1 MVIKM
6 AKKTYK
12 AEGEARSLTSQRYST
27 PAAVKDGRDVVRM
40 SQNIYLAQ
48 QLCNLESQLFPL
60 EPEITVLDGDNN
72 KVDDLTIRYKNMF
85 LKAGLEKSV
94 HVTFY
99 EYMLYGCSVKTF
111 TVFESKGVFYLD
123 EIKDLPADTFYNSPE
138 CVTNYD
144 TPNPLMRGLVVDE
157 QTGALIAEQ
166 CIGNSNTRVRIE
178 NFAIMKE
185 PSAPEPYGE
194 AYCLPLYPII
204 AQIDQADRALSAQIH
219 RVGTPLIFPKMSD
232 ESPENVQALNSW
244 ASKFLTKWGQNSGFL
259 IPRGIELVSPNI
271 YESSGAYERLESL
284 KEAIAGFFNPTIVL
298 RHAETGI
305 GGSDAGAQRIY
316 YNFIRYT
323 QRWICKCYEQIGDNF
338 LQANGYKG
346 YTLHIKFPSVEPQ
359 NVEQIIA
366 ALNLLIQAN
375 AVTPEEI
382 RRNLTGV
389 LDLDETFEP
398 QKETVKETET
408 EEEEIPE
415 ETPEETNIT
424 VEEAEKSAVD
434 AADVVTAN
442 SINDILKLMRS

>member
-1 MVIKM
+1 MV
-6 AKKTYK
+6 KKNYK
-12 AEGEARSLTSQRYST
+12 ADGEARSLTSQRYST

-48 QLCNLESQLFPL
+48 QLDNLESQLFPI
-60 EPEITVLDGDNN
+60 EPEIEVLDENNN
-72 KVDDLTIRYKNMF
+72 KVDDLSTRYKKMF
-85 LKAGLEKSV
+85 LDAGLEKSI

-111 TVFESKGVFYLD
+111 GFDHANGSLSLS
-123 EIKDLPADTFYNSPE
+123 EIRDLPADTFYNSPQSI
-138 CVTNYD
+138 TNYE

-157 QTGALIAEQ
+157 KTGELIAEQ
-166 CIGNSNTRVRIE
+166 CVGTSNTRIRIE

-194 AYCLPLYPII
+194 AYCLPLYPIV
-204 AQIDQADRALSAQIH
+204 AQIDQADKALSAQIH

-232 ESPENVQALNSW
+232 ESPENVQALNTW

-305 GGSDAGAQRIY
+305 GGTDAGAQHIY
-316 YNFIRYT
+316 YNFIKYT
-323 QRWICKCYEQIGDNF
+323 QRWICKCYEQIGDN
-338 LQANGYKG
+338 LLTVSGYLG
-346 YTLHIKFPSVEPQ
+346 HTLHIKFPSAEPQ

-366 ALNLLIQAN
+366 ALNLLMQAN
-375 AVTPEEI
+375 AITPEEM
-382 RRNLTGV
+382 RRNLKGV

-398 QKETVKETET
+398 EEETVKT
-408 EEEEIPE
+408 EEETVETPE
-415 ETPEETNIT
+415 ETPEEA
-424 VEEAEKSAVD
+424 VEASEESVKEAEEKADAVD
-434 AADVVTAN
+434 IVNAS
-442 SINDILKLMRS
+442 SINEILKLVRG

>member
-1 MVIKM
+1 MVRKNNV
-6 AKKTYK
+6 THVYG
-12 AEGEARSLTSQRYST
+12 AEGTARSLTSQRYST
-27 PAAVKDGRDVVRM
+27 PAAVKDGRDVVKM
-40 SQNIYLAQ
+40 SNNIYLAQ
-48 QLCNLESQLFPL
+48 QLCNLESQLFPM
-60 EPEITVLDGDNN
+60 EPEITVLDADNN
-72 KVDDLTIRYKNMF
+72 KVDDLTVRYKKMF
-85 LKAGLEKSV
+85 LDAGIEKSV

-111 TVFESKGVFYLD
+111 ELYENKGNFYLS
-123 EIKDLPADTFYNSPE
+123 EIRDLPANTFYNSPE

-157 QTGALIAEQ
+157 ETGALIAEQ
-166 CIGNSNTRVRIE
+166 CDGNTRIRIK
-178 NFAIMKE
+178 NFSIMKE
-185 PSAPEPYGE
+185 PSAPEPFGE

-204 AQIDQADRALSAQIH
+204 AQIDQADKALSAQIH
-219 RVGTPLIFPKMSD
+219 RVGTPLIFPKMTD
-232 ESPENVQALNSW
+232 ESAEDVKSLNSW
-244 ASKFLTKWGQNSGFL
+244 ASKFLIKWGQNSGFL

-316 YNFIRYT
+316 YNFIKYT
-323 QRWICKCYEQIGDNF
+323 QRWICKCYEQIGDN
-338 LQANGYKG
+338 LLEANGYKG
-346 YTLHIKFPSVEPQ
+346 YTLHIKFPSAEPQ
-359 NVEQIIA
+359 NVEQVIA
-366 ALNLLIQAN
+366 ALNLLMQAN

-382 RRNLTGV
+382 RRNLKGV
-389 LDLDETFEP
+389 LDLDETFEA
-398 QKETVKETET
+398 QKEPVT
-408 EEEEIPE
+408 EEE
-415 ETPEETNIT
+415 TEETNIT